1 MDGDVDT
8 DVVVVGAGPVG
19 LLLAA
24 ELTQAGASPVVVE
37 RRASPPGRQ
46 RARGVGPLAAEA
58 LARRGLAGAIAQHHP
73 DGAERK
79 ARDHGSEKDHFAW
92 LHKIDPTRQ
101 DEPERRGVLIAQP
114 DLEAVL
120 ADHAARLGVVIDRG
134 AAVTALQDDGS
145 AVTLTIESDGAPRRI
160 RARYVVGCDGGSSTV
175 RKLAGFAFPGTEP
188 IMVGR
193 RATVAVHGPRPLP
206 PPGRTD
212 RGLLMLAPDTVGTF
226 EFDELHLPADRRSPV
241 TAEELRD
248 SVRRTGGVDVVLGE
262 VREALRFTDAAFQ
275 ASTYRRGRV
284 LLAGDAAHV
293 HSPTGGQGLNL
304 GLLDAVNLG
313 WKLARQV
320 RGTAPDGL
328 LDTYSAERHPAGAAV
343 LHNTRA
349 QSALMRPGPH
359 TDALRDI
366 VSDLMDIDE
375 VNRYFGRLLSG
386 LDTRY
391 AVADAV
397 PTDHPLVGKLAPDL
411 ELTTT
416 SGVRRHLSEHT
427 TEGHAVLITPSADRA
442 RSAADGLRVIS
453 ATPTRP
459 DLTEALIRADGAIVW
474 AAGPHHPADG
484 VRLREAITTWF
495 G

>member
-1 MDGDVDT
+1 VDA

-24 ELTQAGASPVVVE
+24 ELALAGVSPVVVE
-37 RRASPPGRQ
+37 RRTSPSGEL

-58 LARRGLAGAIAQHHP
+58 LARRGLAAAIAHHHP
-73 DGAERK
+73 AGADRK

-92 LHKIDPTRQ
+92 LHKIDPQLQ
-101 DEPERRGVLIAQP
+101 DEPERRGALIAQP

-120 ADHAARLGVVIDRG
+120 AEYAAGLGVEIDRG
-134 AAVTALQDDGS
+134 TAVTALQDDGD
-145 AVTLTIESDGAPRRI
+145 AVTVDTDHDGAGRRI
-160 RARYVVGCDGGSSTV
+160 RARYVVGCDGGASTV
-175 RKLAGFAFPGTEP
+175 RKLAGFTFQGTDP

-193 RATVAVHGPRPLP
+193 RATVAVHQPRPLP
-206 PPGRTD
+206 PPGRTE
-212 RGLLMLAPDTVGTF
+212 RGVLMLAPDTVGTF

-248 SVRRTGGVDVVLGE
+248 SVRRTGGVEVVLGE
-262 VREALRFTDAAFQ
+262 VQEALRFTDAAFQ
-275 ASTYRRGRV
+275 ATTYRRGRV

-293 HSPTGGQGLNL
+293 HSPNGGQGLNL

-313 WKLARQV
+313 WKLARHV
-320 RGTAPDGL
+320 RGTASGGL
-328 LDTYSAERHPAGAAV
+328 LDTYSTERHPAGAAV

-366 VSDLMDIDE
+366 VSELMDIEE

-386 LDTRY
+386 LGTRY
-391 AVADAV
+391 RFADAS
-397 PTDHPLVGKLAPDL
+397 PADHPLVGRMVPDL
-411 ELTTT
+411 DFTT
-416 SGVRRHLSEHT
+416 STGARQHLAQHAT
-427 TEGHAVLITPSADRA
+427 DGRAVLITHSTDAARA
-442 RSAADGLRVIS
+442 AGERVRVIG
-453 ATPTRP
+453 ATLTRP
-459 DLTEALIRADGAIVW
+459 DLTDVLIRPDGAIAW

-484 VRLREAITTWF
+484 TRLQAAISTWL
-495 G
+495 GGPR